1 MAQVTLKRCDQVIS
15 CSRLTVSELGDFRT
29 PLKPI
34 FISRGILKEFVLLM
48 GGVTTP
54 APCCPTCGPGSA
66 AGRKVAAK
74 EAPHLLQN
82 LSTLLAPSD
91 PVPKLERLILTSMDR
106 QKGRGKG
113 TVAYGAEEHIAFLCL
128 VSDDPNA
135 FNSSESSSEW
145 KKIYQEMCKTY
156 CLY

>member
-1 MAQVTLKRCDQVIS
+1 MPIREVNIGNY
-15 CSRLTVSELGDFRT
+15 SRASTPFSGRDTPVSNGN
-29 PLKPI
+29 
-34 FISRGILKEFVLLM
+34 KEKA
-48 GGVTTP
+48 T
-54 APCCPTCGPGSA
+54 
-66 AGRKVAAK
+66 
-74 EAPHLLQN
+74 
-82 LSTLLAPSD
+82 
-91 PVPKLERLILTSMDR
+91 R